1 MNIDEIRAQ
10 SLAAAQQAV
19 VAETQHNELLEVVQL
34 LDALIDYCGCDP
46 DEVEY
51 ERAVI
56 KQLCEKYGWIPY
68 V

>member
-1 MNIDEIRAQ
+1 MNIDEIRMLNQ
-10 SLAAAQQAV
+10 SRKRLAV

-56 KQLCEKYGWIPY
+56 KQLCEKYGWIL
-68 V
+68 

>member
-1 MNIDEIRAQ
+1 MSD
-10 SLAAAQQAV
+10 V
-19 VAETQHNELLEVVQL
+19 VLNTDKSSEGDLYEVVQL

-56 KQLCEKYGWIPY
+56 KQLCEKYGWTTY
-68 V
+68 G

>member
-1 MNIDEIRAQ
+1 MSD
-10 SLAAAQQAV
+10 V
-19 VAETQHNELLEVVQL
+19 VLNTDKSSEGDLYEVVQL